1 MSKKQGRPCPVD
13 PEKSHRPP
21 HLRRR
26 NAEALFKQF
35 AEVVCIVV
43 AYQRG
48 NLLNAAIVSL
58 FQQFLGLLQT
68 NVDQVS
74 DGGVPGL
81 RLEDLGDIEGT

>member
-58 FQQFLGLLQT
+58 FQQFLGLLQP
-68 NVDQVS
+68 NVDQVGVSPVS
-74 DGGVPGL
+74 DL
-81 RLEDLGDIEGT
+81 KILEI